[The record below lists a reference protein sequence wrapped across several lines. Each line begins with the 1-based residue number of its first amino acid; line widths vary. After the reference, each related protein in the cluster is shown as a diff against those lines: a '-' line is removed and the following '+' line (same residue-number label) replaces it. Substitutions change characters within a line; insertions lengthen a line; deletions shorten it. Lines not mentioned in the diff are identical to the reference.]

1 MNRGLLGI
9 LVGLLGAGG
18 AIWAAKR
25 FFGSDEEEV
34 STIADPSGTAAGP
47 AGPAG
52 PAATTAPPAARR
64 EGLDPTLLEILACPD
79 DKAPVIFQKEGDAER
94 LTCTKCG
101 KRYPVRDGIP
111 VMLIDEA
118 SAGPVPTET
127 DVAAARALVSEGKP
141 ALVTATDGPPEAG
154 R

>member
-1 MNRGLLGI
+1 
-9 LVGLLGAGG
+9 VGLLGAGG

-25 FFGSDEEEV
+25 FFGSDEEEA
-34 STIADPSGTAAGP
+34 STIADPSGTAAGSAEP
-47 AGPAG
+47 AG
-52 PAATTAPPAARR
+52 TTAPPAARR

-94 LTCTKCG
+94 LTCTTCG

-118 SAGPVPTET
+118 STGPVPTEAE
-127 DVAAARALVSEGKP
+127 VAAARALVSEGKP
-141 ALVTATDGPPEAG
+141 ALVTSTGGAGEAN